1 MSRTRTTPWY
11 LSGPLVDV
19 LANPS
24 VQRWLLIG
32 LAAIGAAGVATLFG
46 VLWAARRPMPHRER
60 VLRRR
65 VGAVSLF
72 VVVAAGAAFALLAT
86 PVETETSA
94 SPPTTATVPA
104 AAAAEGEA
112 ELASAGRFSSA
123 GLPALSM
130 TAPDGWRLAF
140 DKAGRKLTATSDTT
154 RLLVSTAILAEV
166 VDVDTLIRHMADQ
179 QEALGLEVSATFS
192 DRLGDLPA
200 TGFLSTGPARSV
212 CTWMVKRDT
221 HVASSLICTTEGKR
235 TAREACRGPLATLRW
250 RAPQR

>member
-11 LSGPLVDV
+11 LSVPLVDV

-32 LAAIGAAGVATLFG
+32 LAVIGAAGVVTLFG
-46 VLWAARRPMPHRER
+46 VLWAARRPMPHRAR

-65 VGAVSLF
+65 VGAVALF
-72 VVVAAGAAFALLAT
+72 VIVAAGAAFALLAT

-94 SPPTTATVPA
+94 SPPPTAPA
-104 AAAAEGEA
+104 PGEGEA
-112 ELASAGRFSSA
+112 ELVSTGRFSSA
-123 GLPALSM
+123 ELPALSM

-140 DKAGRKLTATSDTT
+140 DKAGRKLTATSETA
-154 RLLVSTAILAEV
+154 RLLVSTAILREA
-166 VDVDTLIRHMADQ
+166 VDVDTLIRHMADRQ
-179 QEALGLEVSATFS
+179 QALGLEVSATFS

>member
-1 MSRTRTTPWY
+1 M
-11 LSGPLVDV
+11 
-19 LANPS
+19 
-24 VQRWLLIG
+24 
-32 LAAIGAAGVATLFG
+32 IGAAGVVTLFG
-46 VLWAARRPMPHRER
+46 VLWAARRPTPHRAR

-65 VGAVSLF
+65 IGAVALF
-72 VVVAAGAAFALLAT
+72 VIVAAGAAFALLAT

-94 SPPTTATVPA
+94 SPAPTTAPA
-104 AAAAEGEA
+104 PAPAQGEGEA
-112 ELASAGRFSSA
+112 ELVSAGRFSSA

-140 DKAGRKLTATSDTT
+140 DKAGRKLTATSDAA
-154 RLLVSTAILAEV
+154 RLLVSTAVLAEA

-179 QEALGLEVSATFS
+179 QQALGLEVSATFS

-212 CTWMVKRDT
+212 CTWMVKRDK
-221 HVASSLICTTEGKR
+221 HLASSLICTTEGKR
-235 TAREACRGPLATLRW
+235 TAREACRGPLASLRW